1 MEDELDQYLEVFVT
15 GVERGEAPVST
26 RTSESDLN
34 VPFPVLPGH
43 LGQYTAAP
51 RAAVPTTTVRQA
63 SAYTAAAPR
72 YASMTT
78 TVPTT
83 TVRRSSAA
91 YSAPRYAPMMLPAT
105 KAAGGSSPL
114 PSPVMSAS
122 LPPSPEASS
131 APAYTPNYVAPSLTP
146 KTTTTT
152 GGDTTG
158 GGGAATCPPCPS
170 CAPCPP
176 CERASGMGGAS
187 ILAIL
192 AIAGAGWYLSRR

>member
-51 RAAVPTTTVRQA
+51 RAAAPTTTVRQA
-63 SAYTAAAPR
+63 SAYTAAPR
-72 YASMTT
+72 YASM
-78 TVPTT
+78 
-83 TVRRSSAA
+83 
-91 YSAPRYAPMMLPAT
+91 MLPATPAT

-122 LPPSPEASS
+122 LPSSPEAPPPPPPGE
-131 APAYTPNYVAPSLTP
+131 APPPPRIITNAATLTP
-146 KTTTTT
+146 RMSAA
-152 GGDTTG
+152 
-158 GGGAATCPPCPS
+158 GGAETMLCPPCPP
-170 CAPCPP
+170 CA
-176 CERASGMGGAS
+176 RASGAGGGS